1 MMIGSG
7 GGRSRSR
14 QSPAPVNGR
23 RPIAVVLDGPPT
35 PAWQAR
41 VLEGLEACAALDVV
55 EVRLVGRARRGIAQ
69 RFHEAGDRHVF
80 RIGADPYAPISVARR
95 ENRTSQA
102 ALVVWVAAP
111 APPEDE
117 PAELVSLRH
126 DGLPEPAEHAF
137 RRAVLSRSPY
147 VVSEVVHRSADRSIV
162 VERTTS
168 AAGPASEV
176 VSRTLAL
183 WKLAAVLPRAV
194 ESLPG
199 LNELAVEPK
208 HADAPPSTARLLVR
222 DLASWPRAPAVR
234 LVFHRPW
241 RIRVRERGDE
251 PTSGW
256 DRDDGLVRWGDARL
270 YADPFIF
277 ECDGRHHLFCE
288 EVPRGAKK
296 GVISH
301 TELRVDGTPASAP
314 TPVLQAPH
322 HLSYPC
328 VFAHED
334 EIFMIPE
341 TGAVRRIELYRA
353 VSFPDAWEHEA
364 TLVDDIGAADTT
376 VFEHDG
382 RVWLFTA
389 VAAPGA
395 SYSDEL
401 HLFSADTLRGPWK
414 AHPRNPVVS
423 DVRGARPAG
432 AIQRWGSRIVRP
444 AQDCSRRYG
453 WALSFREVDAL
464 SDTEYAEH
472 EIDRLEPDHL
482 HDVRAVHTYAADSR
496 FEAIDV
502 RERELRRARR
512 A

>member
-1 MMIGSG
+1 VS
-7 GGRSRSR
+7 
-14 QSPAPVNGR
+14 AR

-41 VLEGLEACAALDVV
+41 VLLGLEDSDALDVV
-55 EVRLVGRARRGIAQ
+55 ELRLVGEARRGIAQ
-69 RFHEAGDRHVF
+69 RLHAAGERHVF
-80 RIGADPYAPISVARR
+80 SVGADPHAPIGVAGRVSQ
-95 ENRTSQA
+95 TSQA
-102 ALVVWVAAP
+102 ALVVWLAER
-111 APPEDE
+111 PPPDAE
-117 PAELVSLRH
+117 PGELVWLRH
-126 DGLPEPAEHAF
+126 DGLAEPAEYAF
-137 RRAVLSRSPY
+137 RRAVLSRRPC
-147 VVSEVVHRSADRSIV
+147 VVSEVLHRAGGRSIV
-162 VERTTS
+162 VERTIS
-168 AAGPASEV
+168 AAGPFSELV
-176 VSRTLAL
+176 ARTLAL
-183 WKLAAVLPRAV
+183 WKLAALLPRAV
-194 ESLPG
+194 EHLPG

-208 HADAPPSTARLLVR
+208 PADPLPSTARLLVR
-222 DLASWPRAPAVR
+222 DLASWPRAPAAR
-234 LVFHRPW
+234 LMFRRPW
-241 RIRVRERGDE
+241 RIQVRERDDA
-251 PTSGW
+251 PTRGW
-256 DRDDGLVRWGDARL
+256 ERDDGLVRWGDARM

-277 ECDGRHHLFCE
+277 ERDGRHHLFCE

-301 TELRVDGTPASAP
+301 TELRDDGTPACAP
-314 TPVLQAPH
+314 TPVLQARY

-328 VFAHED
+328 VFAHEG

-353 VSFPDAWEHEA
+353 ASFPDAWELEA
-364 TLVDDIGAADTT
+364 TLVDDVRAVDTT
-376 VFEHDG
+376 IFEHEG

-401 HLFSADTLRGPWK
+401 HLFSADTLRGPWQ
-414 AHPRNPVVS
+414 AHSGNPVVS

-453 WALSFREVDAL
+453 WALSFREIDTL

-482 HDVRAVHTYAADSR
+482 PDARATHTYAADCR
-496 FEAIDV
+496 FEAIDL
-502 RERELRRARR
+502 RQRELRLGRR